1 MDGMKSM
8 SNLQI
13 IEKLCGMLDS
23 AQAIIRE
30 QAALLDMH
38 GIQTDTGE
46 IERRRTELLAEIERS
61 I

>member
-23 AQAIIRE
+23 AQEIIRE
-30 QAALLDMH
+30 QAALLAMH
-38 GIQTDTGE
+38 GIQSDTGD
-46 IERRRTELLAEIERS
+46 IERRRTELLEEIERS

>member
-1 MDGMKSM
+1 M
-8 SNLQI
+8 SNLEI

>member
-23 AQAIIRE
+23 AQEIIRE
-30 QAALLDMH
+30 QAALLSMH
-38 GIQTDTGE
+38 GIQSDTGD
-46 IERRRTELLAEIERS
+46 IERRRTELLEEIERS

>member
-1 MDGMKSM
+1 M

-30 QAALLDMH
+30 QAELLTMH
-38 GIQTDTGE
+38 GIETDAGE
-46 IERRRTELLAEIERS
+46 IERRRTELVAELERS